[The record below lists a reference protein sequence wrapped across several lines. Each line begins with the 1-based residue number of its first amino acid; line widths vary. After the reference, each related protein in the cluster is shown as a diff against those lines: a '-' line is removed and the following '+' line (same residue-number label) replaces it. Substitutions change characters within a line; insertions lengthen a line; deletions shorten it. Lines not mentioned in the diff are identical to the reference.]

1 MDEDDDSH
9 WMVDLSTLMLVL
21 LGGVCLGALGFF
33 GIDVLAK
40 ALGATG
46 SRIAEAAIGLS
57 AVWQLFRQRLT

>member
-1 MDEDDDSH
+1 MDGDDDSR

-33 GIDVLAK
+33 GIDVLART
-40 ALGATG
+40 LGSTG

>member
-1 MDEDDDSH
+1 MDEDEGSR

-33 GIDVLAK
+33 GIDILAK
-40 ALGATG
+40 TLGAAG
-46 SRIAEAAIGLS
+46 ARIAEATIGLS

>member
-1 MDEDDDSH
+1 MDEDADSR
-9 WMVDLSTLMLVL
+9 WMMDLSTLMLVL

-33 GIDVLAK
+33 EIDILAK

-57 AVWQLFRQRLT
+57 AVWQLFRQRLI